1 MRKTIETDSS
11 TMQKILARNNS
22 SSISPKNSVEAFVTA
37 ISDSRE
43 ALDIFTHQVKKRGYI
58 KNEQP
63 LARRHQEYV
72 HRFIDPINRPTI
84 LSLTRSTEEI
94 DPQRV
99 LRDSLPSIKKSNFIP
114 IKDILTKGYDER
126 VKEYLD
132 QMKDQTLEDVFKAEL
147 PREEKKK
154 HTRKLKTLPT

>member
-1 MRKTIETDSS
+1 M
-11 TMQKILARNNS
+11 
-22 SSISPKNSVEAFVTA
+22 
-37 ISDSRE
+37 
-43 ALDIFTHQVKKRGYI
+43 
-58 KNEQP
+58 
-63 LARRHQEYV
+63 